1 MRGGEGKRRL
11 KLIHD
16 QGALKVGQTKAAL
29 LGQSV
34 LEVQLIKRMTV
45 FMVRPPNLQCRLVR
59 TYTPCEVHK
68 GQVDGKNASFV
79 YMG

>member
-16 QGALKVGQTKAAL
+16 RGALKVGQTKAAL

-45 FMVRPPNLQCRLVR
+45 FMARPCRLVR

-68 GQVDGKNASFV
+68 GQVAGKNASFV